1 MLETALYFGKPTILM
16 SNEAM
21 APANVKI
28 MRLASDEDVVRL
40 RQMVREQ
47 MIAAGFS
54 LIDQTKMVTASSELA
69 RNTLRYGGGGE
80 AQLSYVSNG
89 LRRGL
94 CVRFSDQGPGIPDIE
109 QALKD
114 GFTTGGGM
122 GLGLSGA
129 KRLSDEFEIES
140 TPGQG
145 TTVTIRKWKPF

>member
-1 MLETALYFGKPTILM
+1 MPL
-16 SNEAM
+16 
-21 APANVKI
+21 
-28 MRLASDEDVVRL
+28 RSDEDVVRL
-40 RQMVREQ
+40 RQLVREH
-47 MIAAGFS
+47 MVALGFS

-80 AQLSYVSNG
+80 ARIQHLLNG

-94 CVRFSDQGPGIPDIE
+94 AVEFEDQGPGIPDVE
-109 QALKD
+109 QALRD

-140 TPGQG
+140 AVGVG
-145 TTVTIRKWKPF
+145 TTVKIRKWKPF